1 MAVRSNA
8 MRGLVNSHHAQV
20 VLLLRLVLDSVLSDR
35 RFFLQKSI
43 STIELAEHIRSEA
56 AGGELDI
63 TRLKESAFKKLGFEA

>member
-1 MAVRSNA
+1 MAVRSDA
-8 MRGLVNSHHAQV
+8 MRGLANSHQAQV
-20 VLLLRLVLDSVLSDR
+20 VSLLRLVLDSVLSDR

-56 AGGELDI
+56 ARGERDI